1 MTMTPTSPVC
11 TGAARARR
19 YRQRRKNGVRCVR
32 IRLSE
37 QTIAAFVEDG
47 FLRSDT
53 HEQADIERAF
63 LAQCGPPCRCSRA

>member
-1 MTMTPTSPVC
+1 M
-11 TGAARARR
+11 
-19 YRQRRKNGVRCVR
+19 RCVR

-63 LAQCGPPCRCSRA
+63 YALLNAARRAGVAARDA